1 MRNPIQ
7 CLAYAEVYSN
17 EKGYNK
23 NISTVRS
30 ELQFPWK
37 FTQMIHQRPPRFSVR
52 ATFELIRCSFSLALA
67 SAVELR
73 LLEAFSARGFR
84 DHRNTSLLL
93 LNLC

>member
-1 MRNPIQ
+1 MKNPIQ

-37 FTQMIHQRPPRFSVR
+37 FTQMIHQRPPCFSVSESY
-52 ATFELIRCSFSLALA
+52 F
-67 SAVELR
+67 
-73 LLEAFSARGFR
+73 
-84 DHRNTSLLL
+84 
-93 LNLC
+93 